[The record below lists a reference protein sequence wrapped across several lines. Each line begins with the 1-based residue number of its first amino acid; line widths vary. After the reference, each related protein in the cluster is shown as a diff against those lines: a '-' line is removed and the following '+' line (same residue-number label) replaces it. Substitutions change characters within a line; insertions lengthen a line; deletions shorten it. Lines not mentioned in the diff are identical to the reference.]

1 MRPARAQA
9 FALVV
14 AGLVA
19 LGACGSGSDAEK
31 SGDIPITQRAI
42 AAVALEH
49 LPSKTTTREA
59 TYTDN
64 HDPKGALGADLR
76 YAGDGESDGGLLRVF
91 ITPKVQK
98 APCADEN
105 LDGCAIR
112 VVKSGRLVLTWAK
125 EEPEEDP
132 GFVNVT
138 MVRGGHE
145 TQVSWSGDTIK
156 GDPRKQHLKFSVKK
170 LEELAQ
176 DKRLALTTTQ
186 DAIDAGKALKKW
198 KGGEP
203 DPTAYDRV
211 PSTDDSLINS
221 YWSAHGGYGAFHDRG
236 SSPLK
241 KDFGPGAIG
250 GRFTAEK
257 DPDAP
262 AQTIDVL
269 ASPQAPAWLAKD
281 PCATTRFA
289 GHCTKYAGKL
299 GPRYFAWIPGPEAK
313 GGAIWMFAQRKDE
326 FVAVRKSGFDV
337 PAKASDAKIQ
347 ADWFFVDSYL
357 NNSTLGLTTDKEML
371 NTDFG

>member
-1 MRPARAQA
+1 LRPPRAQA

-14 AGLVA
+14 VGLVA
-19 LGACGSGSDAEK
+19 LSACGTGSDAEK

-42 AAVALEH
+42 AAIALEY
-49 LPSKTTTREA
+49 LPAGTTTREA

-76 YAGDGESDGGLLRVF
+76 YAGDGEDDGGLLRVF
-91 ITPKVQK
+91 ITPKVEK
-98 APCADEN
+98 KPCADQAS
-105 LDGCAIR
+105 DGCTVR
-112 VVKSGRLVLTWAK
+112 NVDGGKLVLSWAT

-132 GFVNVT
+132 GFVDVT
-138 MVRGGHE
+138 MIREGQE

-156 GDPRKQHLKFSVKK
+156 GDPRAQHLRISITR
-170 LEELAQ
+170 LEAVAQ
-176 DKRLALTTTQ
+176 DKRLGLTTSQ
-186 DAIDAGKALKKW
+186 EAIDAGKGLKEW

-241 KDFGPGAIG
+241 SEFGPGAIG

-257 DPDAP
+257 EPDMP

-269 ASPQAPAWLAKD
+269 AAPQAPSWMAKD
-281 PCATTRFA
+281 PCATKRLA
-289 GHCTKYAGKL
+289 GHCATYTGKL

-313 GGAIWMFAQRKDE
+313 GGAIWMFAQRKHE
-326 FVAVRKSGFDV
+326 FVAIRKSGFDV
-337 PAKASDAKIQ
+337 PTKVSDAKLQ
-347 ADWFFVDSYL
+347 ADWYFVDSFL
-357 NNSTLGLTTDKEML
+357 NKSTFGLQTDREML
-371 NTDFG
+371 DTDFG

>member
-1 MRPARAQA
+1 LRLARTYAL
-9 FALVV
+9 ALVV
-14 AGLVA
+14 VGLVA
-19 LGACGSGSDAEK
+19 LSACGSGSDAEK
-31 SGDIPITQRAI
+31 SGEIPTTQRAI
-42 AAVALEH
+42 AAIALDH
-49 LPSKTTTREA
+49 LPTKTTTREA

-91 ITPKVQK
+91 ITPKVEK
-98 APCADEN
+98 KPCGGQT
-105 LDGCAIR
+105 LDGCSIR
-112 VVKSGRLVLTWAK
+112 SVEGGKLVLSWAT

-132 GFVNVT
+132 GFVDVT
-138 MVRGGHE
+138 MIRDGQE

-156 GDPRKQHLKFSVKK
+156 GDPRKQHLTISITQ
-170 LEELAQ
+170 LEAVAQ

-221 YWSAHGGYGAFHDRG
+221 YWSAHGGYGAFRNRG

-241 KDFGPGAIG
+241 SELGPGAIG

-281 PCATTRFA
+281 PCATARFA

-337 PAKASDAKIQ
+337 PRKASDAKLQ
-347 ADWFFVDSYL
+347 ADWYFVDTYL
-357 NNSTLGLTTDKEML
+357 NNSTLGLQTDKEML